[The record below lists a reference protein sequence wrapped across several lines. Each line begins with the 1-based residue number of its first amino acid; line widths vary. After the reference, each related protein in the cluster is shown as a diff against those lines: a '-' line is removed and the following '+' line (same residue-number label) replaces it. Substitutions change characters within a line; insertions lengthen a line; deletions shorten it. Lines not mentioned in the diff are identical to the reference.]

1 MSVQYTDL
9 PRVITKRDGRQ
20 ETFDPD
26 KLERVLILAYRAV
39 HPDSLVPASWVDS
52 VLAAVLQQL
61 QGVNEL
67 TVERCQ
73 DVVEDALMITGNHDI
88 AKAYILYRNQRSQIR
103 EAKTVEAKIV
113 ADLVNVAAS
122 GNDEARENANVNA
135 DAPMGALLKIGETT
149 LKSYALRSLFKPKH
163 AQMHRDGVIHI
174 HKLNC
179 VTDW

>member
-9 PRVITKRDGRQ
+9 PRVIAKRDGRQ

-39 HPDSLVPASWVDS
+39 HPDSLAPASWVDS

-113 ADLVNVAAS
+113 
-122 GNDEARENANVNA
+122 
-135 DAPMGALLKIGETT
+135 
-149 LKSYALRSLFKPKH
+149 
-163 AQMHRDGVIHI
+163 
-174 HKLNC
+174 
-179 VTDW
+179 